1 MNTQASGQS
10 RSDATESDQINHLA
24 IDATSMHE
32 ADGQWKY
39 PQGALAPAECEFGK
53 LYRIQ
58 FQDDDWDF
66 TIPGDSAEQDV
77 PVYEAR
83 RTQTEF
89 GIEWFVVDVERWTY
103 KDNELIILGARPQRR

>member
-1 MNTQASGQS
+1 MNTQASSQNPD
-10 RSDATESDQINHLA
+10 DATESGQINHVA
-24 IDATSMHE
+24 TDATLMHE
-32 ADGQWKY
+32 SRGEWKY
-39 PQGALAPAECEFGK
+39 PKGALEAAECEFGK

-77 PVYEAR
+77 PVYKAR
-83 RTQTEF
+83 RTQTKF

-103 KDNELIILGARPQRR
+103 KDDELIILGEVEVG

>member
-1 MNTQASGQS
+1 MNTHASGQD
-10 RSDATESDQINHLA
+10 RSGATESDQANHV
-24 IDATSMHE
+24 ATEATLMHKV
-32 ADGQWKY
+32 DSKWKY
-39 PQGALAPAECEFGK
+39 PPGALAPAECECGK

-66 TIPGDSAEQDV
+66 TIPGDSPAQDV

-83 RTQTEF
+83 RTQTKF

-103 KDNELIILGARPQRR
+103 KDDELIILGEVAVG